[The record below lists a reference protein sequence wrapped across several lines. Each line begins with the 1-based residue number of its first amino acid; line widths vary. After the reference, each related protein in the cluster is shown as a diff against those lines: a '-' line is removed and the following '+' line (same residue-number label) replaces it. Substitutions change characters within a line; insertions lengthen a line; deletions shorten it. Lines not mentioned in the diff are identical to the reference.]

1 MRRLAI
7 LGDKMV
13 SGSLDTTLRV
23 WDLGTGLQ
31 VDRSFSYFSMYFF
44 FIFSI
49 QIRSLAVDSPVMSLV
64 LASPSLVLYGDK
76 AGKVNFLNLET
87 SVCTRLVPS
96 VKLGMDKYRS

>member
-7 LGDKMV
+7 MGDTMV
-13 SGSLDTTLRV
+13 SGSLDTTVRV

-31 VDRSFSYFSMYFF
+31 V
-44 FIFSI
+44 
-49 QIRSLAVDSPVMSLV
+49 RSLAVDSPVMSLV
-64 LASPSLVLYGDK
+64 IAGPSLVLYGDK

-96 VKLGMDKYRS
+96 VKLGMDKYR